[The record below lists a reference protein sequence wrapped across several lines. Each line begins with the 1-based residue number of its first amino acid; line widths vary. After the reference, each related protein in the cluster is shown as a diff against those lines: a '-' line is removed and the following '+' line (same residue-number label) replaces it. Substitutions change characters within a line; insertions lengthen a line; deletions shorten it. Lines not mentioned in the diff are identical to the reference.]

1 MNAKPN
7 DSIAPWLAGKFKK
20 SGLPTT
26 LSGLKRALAKAE
38 KKRPKTTKS
47 K

>member
-1 MNAKPN
+1 MSAKPN
-7 DSIAPWLAGKFKK
+7 DSITPWLAGKFKK

-26 LSGLKRALAKAE
+26 LPGLKRALAKAE
-38 KKRPKTTKS
+38 KEKPKPTKS